1 MFERITNLGLIGL
14 QTKSIYTVGLLI
26 FFWLNHLQSQI
37 TPDSLAVASSLELK
51 DSTAVDS
58 ITVKQPTLLDKVKYT
73 AKQYVRIN
81 RKENKLYLYD
91 EAELYYQDMELKAG
105 IIVLNYAI
113 NEVTAGRIPDSSGVL
128 KQNPYFKQIN
138 NEIYPDSLRFNFDTQ
153 KALIWNSKSAQN
165 GMNVYATYTKK
176 ENDSVYYIKDAKVT
190 TGGELDN
197 SDYYFRIRK
206 GKMVPQGKIVT
217 GFTNMYIADVPTPL
231 ALPFAYFPSS
241 QKQQSGFLFPTIGE
255 SNNRG
260 YYLQN
265 GGYYLAMSQFF
276 DLGLTG
282 DYYSNGSYGF
292 RMDSKYRKMYNF
304 SGSLSM
310 RFENLI
316 TGERGVPG
324 YAKSTVFNVRW
335 NHSKDPKSSPNSN
348 FSASVNFGTSDY
360 FRESVNQLN
369 SPNFLNNTL
378 SSSVAYS
385 KRIPGTP
392 SVNMSI
398 NANMSQNSNT
408 KSVNLT
414 LPSFQG
420 SIDRIYPF
428 QPKDRPKK
436 GILQNIN
443 FQYSTRAENRI
454 ITSEDNLFTGAMFK
468 NARSG
473 VQHSIPLSTNFKILK
488 HFNMAASMS
497 YKEVWQPK
505 TIKYNDYDPTIDG
518 VVKDTL
524 SGFSAFRTYSYGM
537 SMGTTI
543 YGIVNFKEDKKIRSI
558 RHTVRPSLS
567 YSSAPSFDQYYDEY
581 IIDADGN
588 TREYTP
594 FEGGLFGTPSR
605 GISKS
610 MGISISNNFEAKI
623 VDPDSTKTELKKIQ
637 LVKNLNFNTS
647 YNFISDEFKWS
658 PVRVSSGIDLFNKK
672 MAINLGATLDMYA
685 LNEENQRI
693 NEFNIKQGG
702 GLFRVTSANLNTGYN
717 FSNKTFSKDK
727 KKEDEEEEEEEV
739 DPFGYFENTS
749 GGGRDDDLFGDTIGM
764 NNEMNREDEMKE
776 NAKYPSYRAEI
787 PWNLRFTYSL
797 TYNNSRNQ
805 NDFSN
810 NSLMFSGDVEL
821 TPKWKIGGSSGFDFK
836 NHGFTYTQIRLNRD
850 LDSWRLDFS
859 WVPFSNRASWNFFI
873 GIKSGL
879 LSDIKYEKNREP
891 DRRLR

>member
-1 MFERITNLGLIGL
+1 L

-58 ITVKQPTLLDKVKYT
+58 IPVKQPTLLDKVKYN

-105 IIVLNYAI
+105 IIVLDYAI

-165 GMNVYATYTKK
+165 GMNVYAAYTKK

-637 LVKNLNFNTS
+637 LIKNLNFNTS